1 MTVVDISQKGSDWIE
16 RGFDHTSLE
25 LKNALGDEA
34 VAAARQRC
42 IEALATEQGAAAK
55 EILKKLRRNSANV
68 HWSPEQ
74 GKILIIDMQ

>member
-1 MTVVDISQKGSDWIE
+1 
-16 RGFDHTSLE
+16 
-25 LKNALGDEA
+25 LKDALGDQA

-42 IEALATEQGAAAK
+42 LDALTAEQGAAAK
-55 EILKKLRRNSANV
+55 EIRRKLVRNSANL